1 VHAHSVASLS
11 AAGSAV
17 QTHCVW
23 RRAASAHMHTM
34 NVDATPFLRCLCP
47 HTPQVARAARHAK
60 APAEGPAAQQ
70 GPGESAKAWRKA
82 VLGRQLKARQQQVPA
97 EGQEQEQQ
105 GQQAAGKRC
114 VSPPSITLYIVPPPL
129 PCCYKRLM
137 PPHII
142 HICTHCGPPSISQMH
157 PIPMTCV
164 VGLRRRQQ
172 QPAGEQQHGAAAKRS
187 RTGVQPDGQQQGAA
201 APAAVGGGQLVFN
214 ALALDADAGAR
225 FPAVHAHS
233 HKRQLAVL
241 GSLLPYPHPHPQ

>member
-1 VHAHSVASLS
+1 
-11 AAGSAV
+11 
-17 QTHCVW
+17 
-23 RRAASAHMHTM
+23 M
-34 NVDATPFLRCLCP
+34 NVDATPLLRCLCP

-114 VSPPSITLYIVPPPL
+114 VSPPSITLYIVPPLL

-142 HICTHCGPPSISQMH
+142 HIYTHCGPPVYLTNASQ
-157 PIPMTCV
+157 PNDVWCWSPQTPAAAS
-164 VGLRRRQQ
+164 RRAAAWRCRQEVAHWRAARRSAARRCCSCSCWWR
-172 QPAGEQQHGAAAKRS
+172 PAGVQCTGAGCRCRHVVPCSACARTQTPTGCAGQPFALPPTPTPNDDTHTQRADGHQAAGAADSA
-187 RTGVQPDGQQQGAA
+187 
-201 APAAVGGGQLVFN
+201 
-214 ALALDADAGAR
+214 
-225 FPAVHAHS
+225 
-233 HKRQLAVL
+233 
-241 GSLLPYPHPHPQ
+241 